1 MPAIEE
7 PTEAAAAQAF
17 VDTCILLHFVQQEW
31 ERSRTVELVGDSDVD
46 LVASE
51 KVSQEFSSAVD
62 WRLDMYRDMIDYL
75 AADEGAIEEFES
87 EDASGNDLSHL
98 RKIQQELATED
109 DPQQVL
115 TRLRTYLRAVNR
127 RVDHVNRLLEESIV
141 DPLPPFELKL
151 AIDRILNHTD
161 DTQVVSDAA
170 AWTVNGG
177 SGLLVT
183 FDKDDLFDNADQIT
197 ETILEIQGPEW
208 VVDIVPPGD
217 VTS

>member
-1 MPAIEE
+1 MSATDE

-31 ERSRTVELVGDSDVD
+31 ERSRTVELVGNSDVD

-51 KVSQEFSSAVD
+51 KVSQEFSAAVD
-62 WRLDMYRDMIDYL
+62 RRLDLYRDMIDYL
-75 AADEGAIEEFES
+75 AADDGAIEEFES
-87 EDASGNDLSHL
+87 DDASGNDLSHL
-98 RKIQQELATED
+98 RTIQQELTTED

-127 RVDHVNRLLEESIV
+127 RVDHIDGLLEESV
-141 DPLPPFELKL
+141 VEPLPPFELKL
-151 AIDRILNHTD
+151 AIDRVLNHTD

-170 AWTVNGG
+170 AWTAHGG
-177 SGLLVT
+177 SGLFVT
-183 FDKDDLFDNADQIT
+183 LDKDDLFDNADRIV
-197 ETILEIQGPEW
+197 ETILETQGPEW
-208 VVDIVPPGD
+208 VVDIVSPDD